1 MITFFFFP
9 QQKEKEAIKS
19 LFVCGRAFHCGRH
32 LSMEEDQAAGWG
44 RVCPPG
50 SEGMGSRESPAR
62 SPPMAQP
69 PAHITS
75 AAGRA
80 VPLVNKCPLLFTELL
95 QATQCTCPRPTALVF
110 FVSISSSWEICPC
123 ARAPVGGEAFSPS
136 CLPPSLCGNSHAQG
150 TGGTEGGLTPDR
162 AFAKHPHGAPPSR
175 GPPAWARY
183 YLLTKPGAAWVA
195 AACQSLLL
203 ARQDVDG

>member
-1 MITFFFFP
+1 
-9 QQKEKEAIKS
+9 
-19 LFVCGRAFHCGRH
+19 
-32 LSMEEDQAAGWG
+32 MEEDQAAGWG

-75 AAGRA
+75 LRA
-80 VPLVNKCPLLFTELL
+80 ELCLWLINVPSCLL
-95 QATQCTCPRPTALVF
+95 
-110 FVSISSSWEICPC
+110 SSSRLPSAHVLVLLLLSSSSPSLLLGRFAPC

-150 TGGTEGGLTPDR
+150 TGGTEAGLTPDR

-203 ARQDVDG
+203 AGQDVDG